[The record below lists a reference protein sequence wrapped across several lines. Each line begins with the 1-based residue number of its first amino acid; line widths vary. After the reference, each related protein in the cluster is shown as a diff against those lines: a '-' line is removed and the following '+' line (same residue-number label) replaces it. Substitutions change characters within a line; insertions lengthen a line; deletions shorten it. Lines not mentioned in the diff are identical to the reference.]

1 MALGIYELADSTTRF
16 SQNGALTNA
25 LSLTFDGVAGGTLI
39 RRYFVR
45 NDDAVFFY
53 TSISMVPVVKSGAD
67 IISGLNSFSWK
78 LIAGDAQ
85 PLDSQWG
92 LISPANT
99 ITLANIGSSGS
110 PDISTYLP
118 FWLRVTV
125 PSGISVQVLEG
136 TRLEIT
142 ATENLV

>member
-1 MALGIYELADSTTRF
+1 MALGIYELADSTTKF

-25 LSLTFDGVAGGTLI
+25 LSLTFDGIAGGTLI

-45 NDDAVFFY
+45 NDGAVLFY
-53 TSISMVPVVKSGAD
+53 TSITMVPVTKSGAD
-67 IISGLNSFSWK
+67 IISGANSFSWK

-85 PLDSQWG
+85 PVDTQWG
-92 LISPANT
+92 LLSPANT
-99 ITLANIGSSGS
+99 ITLSNIGSSGS
-110 PDISTYLP
+110 PDTSTFLP

-136 TRLEIT
+136 TRLDIT
-142 ATENLV
+142 ATESLV